1 MNAMIKLLLVASI
14 LAAPF
19 AAAKEQETEHDA
31 LGPIPGFKF
40 NRVAGQRPHVPSR
53 LQRTHRYNRLE
64 ASRHDKSGARSAAA
78 ILGAHQ
84 RKVGGTGYQNIT
96 ATTAQGTQYAIK
108 VAFRGFEMMLTLD
121 TGSSDTWAVGE
132 GYECVNWSGEVMH
145 SSYCGFGPSYPSGFE
160 YGEIEDEHFYIQYGD
175 GEIAEG
181 PLGFVDVTVGDITV
195 KNQTVA
201 LPNSTYWYGDN
212 VTSGIIGLAYPSLT
226 NAYLGDLEQHSSIY
240 QVPYMPI
247 FTNMVQQGL
256 IPGTF
261 SIAISRNSSGGMIGW
276 GGIPYEITGLDYMYA
291 TFVDIIVVRHPC
303 SQMHLLR

>member
-1 MNAMIKLLLVASI
+1 MGITIKFLLIGSL
-14 LAAPF
+14 LAASS
-19 AAAKEQETEHDA
+19 A
-31 LGPIPGFKF
+31 LGKDDDTQHDSLTSIPGFKF
-40 NRVAGQRPHVPSR
+40 NRVVGQRPHGKSR
-53 LQRTHRYNRLE
+53 LQRTHRSNRLE

-84 RKVGGTGYQNIT
+84 RKIGGTGYENIT
-96 ATTAQGTQYAIK
+96 ATTAQGTQYGIK
-108 VAFRGFEMMLTLD
+108 ASFRGFEMILTLD
-121 TGSSDTWAVGE
+121 TGSSDTWAVAE
-132 GYECVNWSGEVMH
+132 GFECVNWSGEVIH
-145 SSYCGFGPSYPSGFE
+145 SSYCGFGPAYPSGFE

-212 VTSGIIGLAYPSLT
+212 VTSGIIGLAYSSLT
-226 NAYLGDLEQHSSIY
+226 NAYVGDLDQHSSIY

-247 FTNMVQQGL
+247 FTSMVQQGL

-291 TFVDIIVVRHPC
+291 TYVDIIVVR
-303 SQMHLLR
+303 LLCPSLSSLR